1 MKTLPLWA
9 KSKRK
14 IYSDDN
20 ENFKKYLRNLDP
32 RAFSLRK
39 WDWLERKKESSG
51 RRQGLFPPLSFSQG
65 KTMGTTFIFASR
77 VNFSIDDVDGSEIV
91 IFRMNSRFFKLFCV
105 YFKCRRIS
113 LKLISWGPHSSLE
126 RERKIR
132 RRLFTSWIKREIGH
146 FQVVVVQVP
155 ERNIQKLKREARTK
169 LLFCLINLLL
179 FWRSRSRSRRRR

>member
-32 RAFSLRK
+32 RTFSLRK

-65 KTMGTTFIFASR
+65 KTTGTTFIFASR

-91 IFRMNSRFFKLFCV
+91 ICRMNSRFFKLFCV

-132 RRLFTSWIKREIGH
+132 RRLFTSSIKREIGH